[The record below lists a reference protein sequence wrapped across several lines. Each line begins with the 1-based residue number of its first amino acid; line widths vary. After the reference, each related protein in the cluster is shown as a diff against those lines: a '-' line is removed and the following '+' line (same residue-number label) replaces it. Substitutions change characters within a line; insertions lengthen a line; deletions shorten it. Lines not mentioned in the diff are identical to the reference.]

1 VKTIPPLD
9 LSRQYQA
16 LQDEINTAVLA
27 VLASC
32 QYIGGPTVA
41 QFEQSFARY
50 IGTPHCISCNS
61 GTDALYLALR
71 AYDIGPG
78 DEVIT
83 SPFTFIATAEVIS
96 MVGAT
101 PVFVDIVPQTF
112 NLDPQQ
118 VANAV
123 TPRTKAIMP
132 VHLFGQSADM
142 TQLIAIAQAHSF
154 PVIEDCAQATGAKWN
169 GQKVGSIGEIGCFSF
184 YPSKNLGGYG
194 DGGAITTH
202 RADLAEKMR
211 IVRDHGRRSG
221 YIHEA
226 VGMNSR
232 LDGIQAAILEV
243 KLRYLDG
250 WNTQRQAV
258 AQQYNQLLDGIP
270 GIVLP
275 SVQEGTDSVWNQYT
289 IRVIHDGA
297 LDCAESRRDL
307 VRQGLLEHGVQSM
320 VYYPLPLHRQPVY
333 ASLNYQIGQLP
344 IADRAA
350 LEVLSLPMFPELT
363 LSEQEQVRTSL
374 KDVLLCC

>member
-1 VKTIPPLD
+1 MKTIPPLD
-9 LSRQYQA
+9 LGRQYQA

-41 QFEQSFARY
+41 QFEQSFASY
-50 IGTPHCISCNS
+50 IGTPYCISCNS

-83 SPFTFIATAEVIS
+83 SPFTFIAMAEVIS

-101 PVFVDIVPQTF
+101 PVFADIVPQTF

-118 VANAV
+118 VAHAI

-142 TQLIAIAQAHSF
+142 TQLMAIAQAHSL
-154 PVIEDCAQATGAKWN
+154 PVIEDCAQATGAMWN
-169 GQKVGSIGEIGCFSF
+169 GQKVGRIGEIGCFSF

-211 IVRDHGRRSG
+211 ILRDHGRRSG
-221 YIHEA
+221 YLHEA

-232 LDGIQAAILEV
+232 LDALQATILEV
-243 KLRYLDG
+243 KLRYLDH
-250 WNTQRQAV
+250 WNTQRQAI

-275 SVQEGTDSVWNQYT
+275 STQEGTDCVWNQYT
-289 IRVIHDGA
+289 IQVTHDGT
-297 LDCAESRRDL
+297 LDCTEPRRDR

-333 ASLNYQIGQLP
+333 ASLNYRIAQLP
-344 IADRAA
+344 MADRAA

-363 LSEQEQVRTSL
+363 LPEQEQVRNSL
-374 KDVLLCC
+374 KDVLIDC